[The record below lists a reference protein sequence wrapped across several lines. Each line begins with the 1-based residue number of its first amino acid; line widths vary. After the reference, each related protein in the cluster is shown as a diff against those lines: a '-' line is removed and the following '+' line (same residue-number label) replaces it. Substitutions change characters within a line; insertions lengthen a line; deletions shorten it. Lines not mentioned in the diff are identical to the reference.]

1 MNTIMVPDTGDDF
14 FDKEPSHELYKTAC
28 DQPIE
33 DCGSSDA
40 MSVYSDGHTHCYSCK
55 VTKQPHERNGEGI
68 PAPRPRAKE
77 ASELLQG
84 DYLGVRSRGLTQ
96 ETARKFGY
104 RTVEYRGQPA
114 WAANYRDTNGAIVA
128 QKVRT
133 KDKEFAI
140 LGTGKGMTFFGQH
153 LWARGKK
160 LVITEGEIDCMTVSQ
175 LQDHRWP
182 TVSLPQG
189 AASARRSIKDN
200 WDYLDGF
207 EEVILM
213 FDMDEV
219 GQKAAREVAEMLPV
233 GKAKIATL
241 PLKDANECLL
251 QGESKAIITAIFQAR
266 DYRPDGIVSAGDLRE
281 LVTKPE
287 VQSDIVYPYPRLNEI
302 TKGLRKGELVT
313 VTAGSGIG
321 KTTMCS
327 EVAMHLHRS
336 GQRIGLIML
345 EESNQR
351 TLRNLIGI
359 HLSKNLTVDPE
370 AASTE
375 EVETAF
381 DELFTSSDQP
391 VYLYDHFGSTDVDLI
406 CNRIR
411 FMAKALD
418 VQWVI
423 LDHISILVSGLATG
437 DERKLIDMAMT
448 KLRTLV
454 QEIDIGLILVSHL
467 RRPEGDRGHEDGAKV
482 RLGQLR
488 GSHAIAQL
496 SDICLSLQVDPED
509 PHSNVRH
516 LFVLKN
522 RFTGQ
527 TGSADTLVYDQETG
541 RLRDE
546 QSPF

>member
-1 MNTIMVPDTGDDF
+1 MTSTRWA
-14 FDKEPSHELYKTAC
+14 H
-28 DQPIE
+28 
-33 DCGSSDA
+33 
-40 MSVYSDGHTHCYSCK
+40 HCYSCN
-55 VTKQPHERNGEGI
+55 VTVQPHERNGEGI

-104 RTVEYRGQPA
+104 RTVEYRGKQA
-114 WAANYRDTNGAIVA
+114 WAANYRDTSGAIVA

-133 KDKEFAI
+133 KDKDFAI

-182 TVSLPQG
+182 TVSLPG
-189 AASARRSIKDN
+189 RGISCRAVKDN
-200 WDYLDGF
+200 WDYLT
-207 EEVILM
+207 VSRKSSRCLTWM
-213 FDMDEV
+213 RPV
-219 GQKAAREVAEMLPV
+219 RAAREVADAPCGQ
-233 GKAKIATL
+233 GKDCYL

-266 DYRPDGIVSAGDLRE
+266 DYRPDGIVSASDLRE
-281 LVTKPE
+281 LVTKPKCKAIL
-287 VQSDIVYPYPRLNEI
+287 SPLSRLNEI
-302 TKGLRKGELVT
+302 TKGLRKGEWDSHGRVW
-313 VTAGSGIG
+313 IG

-327 EVAMHLHRS
+327 EVAMHLHRC

-370 AASTE
+370 AATTE
-375 EVETAF
+375 EVEAAF
-381 DELFTSSDQP
+381 DELFTSSEQP

-527 TGSADTLVYDQETG
+527 TGSADTLVYNQETG

>member
-14 FDKEPSHELYKTAC
+14 FDKEPSHALYKTAC
-28 DQPIE
+28 TAD
-33 DCGSSDA
+33 DCMSSDA
-40 MSVYSDGHTHCYSCK
+40 MTVYSDGHTHCYSCDK
-55 VTKQPHERNGEGI
+55 TVQPHEINGEGA
-68 PAPRPRAKE
+68 PAPKPRPKE
-77 ASELLQG
+77 ASDLLQG
-84 DYLGVRSRGLTQ
+84 EYLGVRSRGLTQ

-104 RTVEYRGQPA
+104 RTVEYRGQQA
-114 WAANYRDTNGAIVA
+114 WAANYRDTSGAIVA

-133 KDKEFAI
+133 KDKDFAI

-153 LWARGKK
+153 LWSRGKK

-207 EEVILM
+207 EEIILM
-213 FDMDEV
+213 FDMDEA
-219 GQKAAREVAEMLPV
+219 GQKAAQEVAEMLPV
-233 GKAKIATL
+233 GKAKIARL

-251 QGESKAIITAIFQAR
+251 KGEGGAIINAVWQAR
-266 DYRPDGIVSAGDLRE
+266 EYRPDGIVSAGDLRE

-287 VQSDIVYPYPRLNEI
+287 VQSDIVYPFPRLNEI
-302 TKGLRKGELVT
+302 TKGIRRGELVT

-321 KTTMCS
+321 KTTLCS
-327 EVAMHLHRS
+327 EVAMHLHS
-336 GQRIGLIML
+336 KGQRIGLIML

-375 EVETAF
+375 EVEGAF
-381 DELFTSSDQP
+381 DELFGSSDRP
-391 VYLYDHFGSTDVDLI
+391 VYLYDHFGSTDVDLV

-418 VQWVI
+418 VDYVI

-527 TGSADTLVYDQETG
+527 TGPADTLVYDQDTG
-541 RLRDE
+541 RLKSE